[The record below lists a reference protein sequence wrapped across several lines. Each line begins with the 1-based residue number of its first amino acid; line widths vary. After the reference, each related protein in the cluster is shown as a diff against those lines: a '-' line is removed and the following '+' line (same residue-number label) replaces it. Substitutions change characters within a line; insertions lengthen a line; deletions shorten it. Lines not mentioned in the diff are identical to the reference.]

1 MRVESKVEGGR
12 MEEKDRHGI
21 DGGSEEVV
29 AGKKGFALH
38 PCLHRMC
45 ACREERRQPSFHGP
59 RNKYKNTKNTT
70 AGRRTGSDIINTA
83 TQVTALRGYEEM

>member
-21 DGGSEEVV
+21 DGGSDEVV

-38 PCLHRMC
+38 PCLHRMY
-45 ACREERRQPSFHGP
+45 ACREERRQSCLFTVPGI
-59 RNKYKNTKNTT
+59 NTKTLKTQQQGGEQAQT
-70 AGRRTGSDIINTA
+70 ASTLLHR
-83 TQVTALRGYEEM
+83 

>member
-45 ACREERRQPSFHGP
+45 ACREEWRQSCLFMVPGI
-59 RNKYKNTKNTT
+59 NTKTLK
-70 AGRRTGSDIINTA
+70 
-83 TQVTALRGYEEM
+83 TQQQGGEQAQTSSTLLHR